1 MTPFPSETSILL
13 RKMRKDGENLV
24 SSPGAG
30 HFVFNDLNIRSRD
43 SSQFQVSASMSAG
56 IKIEVRECSESAES
70 SIIPDLQ
77 PDIANVWIRT
87 LQVSSAIESACYEV
101 LTSEERERAARYRI
115 GRPRN
120 DFILTRGTLR
130 SLLARYVGI
139 RAQELSFQYSAHGKP
154 LLAGPF
160 DLRFNVSH
168 TDGLALIAF
177 VRSREIGVDVEKI
190 NAAPDV
196 RKLAERF
203 FSVRERHFLES
214 LSGEDLQAAFFRC
227 WTRKEAY
234 IKARGDGLS
243 LPLHQFDVSVAS
255 NESRALLATRP
266 DPSDAGRWI
275 LQDLPVIHGYV
286 AALAVGE
293 TVRD

>member
-1 MTPFPSETSILL
+1 V
-13 RKMRKDGENLV
+13 ENCV
-24 SSPGAG
+24 
-30 HFVFNDLNIRSRD
+30 
-43 SSQFQVSASMSAG
+43 
-56 IKIEVRECSESAES
+56 
-70 SIIPDLQ
+70 IPDLR
-77 PDIANVWIRT
+77 PDIVNVWIRT
-87 LQVSSAIESACYEV
+87 LQVSSATESACYEL
-101 LTSEERERAARYRI
+101 LTSEERARAARYRL

-130 SLLARYVGI
+130 SLLARYGGMTP
-139 RAQELSFQYSAHGKP
+139 QDLSFRYSEYGKP
-154 LLAGPF
+154 LLDGKS

-177 VRSREIGVDVEKI
+177 VRTREIGVDVEKI

-203 FSVRERHFLES
+203 FSVRERHSLES

-243 LPLHQFDVSVAS
+243 LPLHQFDVSVAP

-266 DPSDAGRWI
+266 DPSEAGRWI
-275 LQDLPVIHGYV
+275 LQDLSVSHGYV
-286 AALAVGE
+286 AALAVAEKAHG
-293 TVRD
+293 